1 MLIHFREIFLPQ
13 SINIYHSI
21 ANQVCMFLDIEF
33 YLCATDE
40 NVEEN

>member
-1 MLIHFREIFLPQ
+1 MHFREICFPQ
-13 SINIYHSI
+13 SINIYHAI
-21 ANQVCMFLDIEF
+21 ANQVCLFLYIEF